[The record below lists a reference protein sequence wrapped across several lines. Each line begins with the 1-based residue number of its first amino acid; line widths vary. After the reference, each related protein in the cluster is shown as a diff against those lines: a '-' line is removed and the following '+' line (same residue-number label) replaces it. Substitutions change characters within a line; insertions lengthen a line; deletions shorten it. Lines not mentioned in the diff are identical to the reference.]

1 MRADP
6 SVMRDRWEAADR
18 GEVSF
23 LIRTGVMAE
32 VDAMVA
38 PRGLKRGSRVLVR
51 TPRGV
56 ELAEV
61 IGERPAVGVAGKAR
75 DAGEA
80 RDDGASADRA
90 IRFLR
95 ETTAE
100 DEWLLKRLERHKRR
114 AVEEC
119 RRTLL
124 TAGSRSVLLDVDP
137 IFDGGTIVLHF
148 LGPIDDIAEAAT
160 RQIVERYE
168 SVVRVRDFAKLL
180 NAGCGPGC
188 GTEEGGGCGSGS
200 GGCGGC
206 SLASVCRVPGQRD
219 QSTSVRV

>member
-1 MRADP
+1 M
-6 SVMRDRWEAADR
+6 ADR
-18 GEVSF
+18 TETAF
-23 LIRTGVMAE
+23 LIKTGVMAE

-61 IGERPAVGVAGKAR
+61 IGERSADRVAGK
-75 DAGEA
+75 GH
-80 RDDGASADRA
+80 DDGAAGDRP

-124 TAGSRSVLLDVDP
+124 SAGSRSVLLDVDP

-148 LGPIDDIAEAAT
+148 LGPIDDIADAAT

-180 NAGCGPGC
+180 TAGCGPGC
-188 GTEEGGGCGSGS
+188 GTEEGGGCGSGT
-200 GGCGGC
+200 GGCAGC
-206 SLASVCRVPGQRD
+206 SLASVCRIPGQRD
-219 QSTSVRV
+219 HSTSVRL

>member
-1 MRADP
+1 
-6 SVMRDRWEAADR
+6 
-18 GEVSF
+18 
-23 LIRTGVMAE
+23 MAE

-61 IGERPAVGVAGKAR
+61 IGERPADRVAANAGLDAGKGL
-75 DAGEA
+75 DAGTGHDA
-80 RDDGASADRA
+80 GASADRA

-124 TAGSRSVLLDVDP
+124 SAGSRSVLLDVDP

-160 RQIVERYE
+160 RQVVERYE

-188 GTEEGGGCGSGS
+188 GTEEGSGCGSGS

-219 QSTSVRV
+219 QSTSVRL